1 MSHLEAIR
9 SLNLTVNNEVPH
21 LQRSPACVC
30 VCARVR
36 VCVRMRMYLWKVQ
49 ELEADHIAAAV
60 DTGKTLQWQH
70 I

>member
-1 MSHLEAIR
+1 MKCH
-9 SLNLTVNNEVPH
+9 TCKGH
-21 LQRSPACVC
+21 QRVC
-30 VCARVR
+30 VCVR